1 MRYGRRGAGI
11 LLVAKSTGRVLLL
24 LRGQECNEPGTW
36 GLPGGKIEP
45 GEEARTA
52 SIRELEEEAGWDG
65 EVTVLRDPIFVF
77 EEPDFEFF
85 NYFGFVEDEFE
96 PQLNWESD
104 EAGWFTLD
112 RLPRP
117 LHFGVERLF
126 RERRRDIV
134 REIDQIPR

>member
-11 LLVAKSTGRVLLL
+11 LLVAKSTGHVLLL
-24 LRGQECNEPGTW
+24 LRGEKCNEPGTW

-45 GEEARTA
+45 NESALAA
-52 SIRELEEEAGWDG
+52 SVRELEEEAGWDG
-65 EVTVLRDPIFVF
+65 EVNVLREPIFVF

-85 NYFGFVEDEFE
+85 TYFGFVDDEFE

-104 EAGWFTLD
+104 DAEWFALT
-112 RLPRP
+112 RLPHP
-117 LHFGVERLF
+117 LHFGVKALF

-134 REIDQIPR
+134 AEIGQIPR